1 MVMIASNGFW
11 LGTVLLFN
19 WVQWMVM
26 AVADSLSTPA
36 PFYGIKR
43 SELLQERINT
53 ECNDCIPRWP
63 SGYVSYILMH
73 MIKRWDIFTWNRE
86 KNEMN
91 GLDSRST
98 AYWIWTVLLDWQ
110 THWIPTVNYWDESR
124 HPQWLSTG
132 LRPRE
137 GHSIRSISIGQS
149 VGTAL
154 LFAFFQWRK
163 LWWLNNCLHF

>member
-1 MVMIASNGFW
+1 MFASNGFW
-11 LGTVLLFN
+11 LGTVVLLN
-19 WVQWMVM
+19 WVQWMVI

-53 ECNDCIPRWP
+53 ECNDCIPLWP

-73 MIKRWDIFTWNRE
+73 MIKRWNIYMKSREEWNERFGFLIDRVL
-86 KNEMN
+86 NMHC
-91 GLDSRST
+91 LDR
-98 AYWIWTVLLDWQ
+98 WQ